1 MCMFSWCFQIV
12 TLWHLILAIFRL
24 VWHPKKKAPGT
35 HHICRKTR
43 GKMLLGVYL
52 WGPFLGGGKPTGKS
66 NYNLTQK
73 TLGTGTPQ
81 SRDLLVTLSKG
92 ILSTYRYLWHS
103 RWWSAWFVVVY
114 AVWPMLCRLVQW
126 DPPGTSSS
134 CLPCCCPDKGGLIGQ
149 HQPLLAV
156 RHCNI
161 CCGRGRIVHPSNAH
175 LRPFVSFQR
184 NYQ

>member
-1 MCMFSWCFQIV
+1 MFSWCFQIV

-24 VWHPKKKAPGT
+24 VWHPKKRPQEPIT
-35 HHICRKTR
+35 YV
-43 GKMLLGVYL
+43 GKLEEKCYWEYTCGGLFWGVANQQENQITIL
-52 WGPFLGGGKPTGKS
+52 HK
-66 NYNLTQK
+66 K

>member
-1 MCMFSWCFQIV
+1 MFPNSHIMTSYTSNFPV
-12 TLWHLILAIFRL
+12 GLA
-24 VWHPKKKAPGT
+24 PKKKAPGT

-92 ILSTYRYLWHS
+92 ILSTYRYL
-103 RWWSAWFVVVY
+103 
-114 AVWPMLCRLVQW
+114 
-126 DPPGTSSS
+126 
-134 CLPCCCPDKGGLIGQ
+134 
-149 HQPLLAV
+149 
-156 RHCNI
+156 
-161 CCGRGRIVHPSNAH
+161 
-175 LRPFVSFQR
+175 
-184 NYQ
+184 